1 MFYATTTRMPA
12 LRNSLQGM
20 RQINRI
26 FDEAL
31 GSFVDGSD
39 NGGTL
44 ASAWVPPCDVFEERD
59 MLKIVMEIPGVLAE
73 DVKVS
78 LENNRLAIRGE
89 KRHVAEEQSDRV
101 HRYER
106 SYGSFERVF
115 TLPTT
120 VEADRIE
127 AKVEHGVLTLL
138 LPKVERAKPR
148 EIPVLSSAK

>member
-1 MFYATTTRMPA
+1 MFYTTTSRMPA

-31 GSFVDGSD
+31 GNFGEGTES
-39 NGGTL
+39 GGTL
-44 ASAWVPPCDVFEERD
+44 ASAWVPPCDVFEDREN
-59 MLKIVMEIPGVLAE
+59 LKIIMEVPGVLAS

-89 KRHVAEEQSDRV
+89 KRQAAEEHSDRV

-106 SYGSFERVF
+106 AYGAFERVF

-120 VEADRIE
+120 VDAERIE
-127 AKVEHGVLTLL
+127 ARVEHGVLTLL

-148 EIPVLSSAK
+148 EIPVITSGN